1 MRKILILAILFYIL
15 VLLQTSFLV
24 HFNIFGHVPN
34 FILLL
39 VVVLSISEPPTIF
52 FKKVAGGENSGV
64 WGAVFGGFF
73 LDIFSS
79 GPIGFQ
85 ILIYMAISI
94 FIKLILKKYLWINI
108 LKTKE

>member
-34 FILLL
+34 FILFL
-39 VVVLSISEPPTIF
+39 VIVLSISETPTPKF
-52 FKKVAGGENSGV
+52 GVGAGV

-85 ILIYMAISI
+85 ILIYTAISI